1 MRSLLVAVALAAA
14 VVVVAC
20 KPAKAPGGAG
30 GTRAAKPAP
39 APEPTP
45 PPQELSDVELEQL
58 MRDVGRLMSELAD
71 GVEAAG
77 GDCGAMAAAI
87 DRVVDNH
94 AALLERMRALKDPAI
109 EDRVQVWMNQHGDA
123 LQGFA
128 VRAGAA
134 TERCAGDEAVGAAME
149 RLSAIDVDPK
159 DGARLAVEVSVSLYE
174 AIARLEPGT
183 SCADSAAAIGRLIG
197 ERAAALRTLRAAAR
211 DGRRAQVDA
220 LLGRAAGRL
229 GSALTSIERLA
240 RRCTGEPA
248 VGAALA
254 GLEGG

>member
-1 MRSLLVAVALAAA
+1 MRSLLVAVSLAAL
-14 VVVVAC
+14 VAC
-20 KPAKAPGGAG
+20 KPSKPPEGGGA
-30 GTRAAKPAP
+30 RAVKAEP

-45 PPQELSDVELEQL
+45 PPQALSDVELEQL
-58 MRDVGRLMSELAD
+58 MRDVSRLMSELAD
-71 GVEAAG
+71 GVEATG

-87 DRVVDNH
+87 NRVVDNH
-94 AALLERMRALKDPAI
+94 AALLERMRTLKDPAI

-123 LQGFA
+123 LNGFA
-128 VRAGAA
+128 VRAGTA

-149 RLSAIDVDPK
+149 RLSEIDVDPK
-159 DGARLAVEVSVSLYE
+159 EGARLAVEVSVSLYE

-183 SCADSAAAIGRLIG
+183 SCADSATAIGRLIG

-220 LLGRAAGRL
+220 LLGQAAGRL
-229 GSALTSIERLA
+229 GGALASIESLS